1 MEEKDKLDNEE
12 DEKVDPNKTYLKTP
26 EETVREELNKR
37 RKKIKLLPDPI
48 QHISR
53 T

>member
-12 DEKVDPNKTYLKTP
+12 DEKVDPNKTYPKTP
-26 EETVREELNKR
+26 EEIVREKLNKK
-37 RKKIKLLPDPI
+37 RKKIKSLPDNM
-48 QHISR
+48 QHISG